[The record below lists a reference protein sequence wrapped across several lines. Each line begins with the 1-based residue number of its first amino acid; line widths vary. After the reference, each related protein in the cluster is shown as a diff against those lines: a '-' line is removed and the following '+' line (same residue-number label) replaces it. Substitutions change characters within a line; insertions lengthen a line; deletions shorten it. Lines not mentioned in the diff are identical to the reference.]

1 MHIQP
6 RITDLFKSIPTNTPR
21 SNKIKNLQST
31 PWSLKSKKSTTTN
44 IEQSRKSLFG
54 KERENKEDDKLLQI
68 LNDIVD
74 IENQPSTST
83 SLIEKQQI
91 STTTIIQQ
99 NEEIIEID
107 EQEINIVEITQQQK
121 QQTVKKNKK
130 PEKSKMVKQ
139 REAKRLAISQHFF
152 RRLNRADY
160 DLNKQSLVRK
170 TWKENGFSQWLNY
183 LKDLWRFQYLARK
196 REEETLEVDNSLA
209 NIPST
214 STAILGGGPV
224 VKRKHCWQ
232 IIQILETK
240 FPGQFTLFALVDDII
255 RRINLIVPRTVYV
268 DDIEI
273 RQNSIG
279 QLVQKLLP
287 RQRPSANLYEFC
299 IDEAV
304 FSTKMIDLNVQMC
317 LMRINGIY
325 ETKIPLMFKTIFHSG
340 VNCNIDGKN
349 VNNELSLEQINKIDN
364 PSIFQFSD
372 FNFSTLPI
380 IYLYEYLHSGRLI
393 LSLFMPKF
401 GKAFIFVVNR
411 EPVDLLNLN
420 NFYLNELNRF
430 INQKLIKEDEFIGLE
445 QCKKISLIETY
456 QNASIKDCSR
466 QLSKLITSLK
476 LTNVEPF
483 LLLIQS
489 NRLTKQLLKDFPSL
503 VAFPNVT
510 LKVTEPSNLMNILDW
525 ANTIVKRSVQ
535 HFFICFTYLK
545 EYWSFSSY
553 LEIPIGNLPEDV
565 PSFGLDILFAR
576 QLKTKNY
583 LLWASPSLI
592 PDFGG
597 KDLDDL
603 RLSNEWENCSFTG
616 KCFGGG
622 GENYLINKEIFEAHY
637 ITAEISIGALAVTAL
652 LQSVKISEAEG
663 TSEYIGFTCNKLST
677 LSIEELI
684 NCRVGGKYI
693 NDCIAV
699 NGELACLR
707 EMFHRLVRDIHYR
720 KNLIADQLVI
730 NMHRWI
736 CDPNSL
742 LFNPA
747 IKNALTILMK
757 KLCLLLVAE
766 MQRLGAKVIYCSFRK
781 IVFSTQRHSLP
792 FAKSFVNSLLIE
804 INQKPIFASLQLGL
818 IHFSS
823 VLLWI
828 DSSNY
833 AYVYA
838 SEDEKRMDVSKQN
851 LV

>member
-1 MHIQP
+1 
-6 RITDLFKSIPTNTPR
+6 
-21 SNKIKNLQST
+21 
-31 PWSLKSKKSTTTN
+31 
-44 IEQSRKSLFG
+44 
-54 KERENKEDDKLLQI
+54 
-68 LNDIVD
+68 
-74 IENQPSTST
+74 
-83 SLIEKQQI
+83 
-91 STTTIIQQ
+91 
-99 NEEIIEID
+99 
-107 EQEINIVEITQQQK
+107 
-121 QQTVKKNKK
+121 
-130 PEKSKMVKQ
+130 
-139 REAKRLAISQHFF
+139 
-152 RRLNRADY
+152 
-160 DLNKQSLVRK
+160 
-170 TWKENGFSQWLNY
+170 
-183 LKDLWRFQYLARK
+183 
-196 REEETLEVDNSLA
+196 
-209 NIPST
+209 
-214 STAILGGGPV
+214 
-224 VKRKHCWQ
+224 
-232 IIQILETK
+232 
-240 FPGQFTLFALVDDII
+240 
-255 RRINLIVPRTVYV
+255 
-268 DDIEI
+268 
-273 RQNSIG
+273 
-279 QLVQKLLP
+279 
-287 RQRPSANLYEFC
+287 
-299 IDEAV
+299 
-304 FSTKMIDLNVQMC
+304 
-317 LMRINGIY
+317 
-325 ETKIPLMFKTIFHSG
+325 
-340 VNCNIDGKN
+340 
-349 VNNELSLEQINKIDN
+349 
-364 PSIFQFSD
+364 
-372 FNFSTLPI
+372 
-380 IYLYEYLHSGRLI
+380 
-393 LSLFMPKF
+393 
-401 GKAFIFVVNR
+401 
-411 EPVDLLNLN
+411 
-420 NFYLNELNRF
+420 
-430 INQKLIKEDEFIGLE
+430 
-445 QCKKISLIETY
+445 
-456 QNASIKDCSR
+456 
-466 QLSKLITSLK
+466 
-476 LTNVEPF
+476 
-483 LLLIQS
+483 
-489 NRLTKQLLKDFPSL
+489 
-503 VAFPNVT
+503 
-510 LKVTEPSNLMNILDW
+510 MNILDW

-553 LEIPIGNLPEDV
+553 LEIPIGNLPEDL

-583 LLWASPSLI
+583 LLWASPSFI

-684 NCRVGGKYI
+684 NSRVGGKYI

-781 IVFSTQRHSLP
+781 IVFSTQRHSLHL
-792 FAKSFVNSLLIE
+792 AKSFVNSLLIE
-804 INQKPIFASLQLGL
+804 INQKQIFASLQLGL

-828 DSSNY
+828 DSSNH

-838 SEDEKRMDVSKQN
+838 SDDEKKNGRVEAKFGLANKIQGEIKNKFIIMIAGFVGMLWNKRKEINEEVLNVSSRI
-851 LV
+851 LVKFFS